1 MKTYFDRLPEEI
13 IQHIWKFVFY
23 NTIKEIREKHRYG
36 SIPKDFCNS
45 QFCCLITKSL
55 SKKEGFWYDKL
66 KKDYNVVLFAKE
78 RWRIPWIFQ
87 YGYYNYE
94 DNYINQK
101 RNKIFASTYGCCAY
115 KNYTKKIFCNDLRN
129 SKEYSKDYLKKQ
141 LLLNQRIVYKSWT
154 RNRMIK
160 ELMSL

>member
-13 IQHIWKFVFY
+13 IQHIWEFIFN
-23 NTIKEIREKHRYG
+23 NTIKEIREKH
-36 SIPKDFCNS
+36 PKDFGNS

-78 RWRIPWIFQ
+78 RWEIPFN
-87 YGYYNYE
+87 YGYYNFNYE

-101 RNKIFASTYGCCAY
+101 KNKIFASTYGCCAY
-115 KNYTKKIFCNDLRN
+115 KNYTTKIFCNNLRN